1 MKGGWVHLGQT
12 RRYRTLCYHKN
23 APFEAIVLSAVLLGC
38 AALITGIFE
47 VLTLSDM
54 LLGAAIVLLPSVW
67 VAMSLTSGRSLI
79 SPAWMGFVRYTLAGM
94 GFAALFA
101 LRPASEPLPVLLGTV
116 IGVVGP
122 PLILVWLQRQREK
135 MP

>member
-1 MKGGWVHLGQT
+1 LS
-12 RRYRTLCYHKN
+12 
-23 APFEAIVLSAVLLGC
+23 AIVLSAVLLGF
-38 AALITGIFE
+38 AALITGIFRGFNTS
-47 VLTLSDM
+47 LDM

-101 LRPASEPLPVLLGTV
+101 LRPASEPLPVLLGSV

-135 MP
+135 VP